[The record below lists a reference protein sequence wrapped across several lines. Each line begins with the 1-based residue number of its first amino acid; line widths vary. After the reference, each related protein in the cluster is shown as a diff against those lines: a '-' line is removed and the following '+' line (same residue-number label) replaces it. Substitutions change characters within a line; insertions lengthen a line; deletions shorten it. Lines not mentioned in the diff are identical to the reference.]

1 MCPGAASPLSRNYL
15 VIKSAH
21 LWKGWRTS
29 PWGVCV
35 WGSGQLLGEEG
46 WRMRAVVLI
55 LPEQGLLI
63 LVGLLMCWWE
73 EIKSDQQNLSK
84 ETSCLSLT
92 AQAH

>member
-1 MCPGAASPLSRNYL
+1 
-15 VIKSAH
+15 
-21 LWKGWRTS
+21 
-29 PWGVCV
+29 
-35 WGSGQLLGEEG
+35 
-46 WRMRAVVLI
+46 MRAVVLI